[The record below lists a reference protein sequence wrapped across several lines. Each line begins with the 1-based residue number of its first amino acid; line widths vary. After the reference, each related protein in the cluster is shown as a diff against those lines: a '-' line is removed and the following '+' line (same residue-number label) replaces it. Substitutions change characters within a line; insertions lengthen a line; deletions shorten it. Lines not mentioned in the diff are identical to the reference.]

1 MWAVHVKQ
9 LLYQYLHATWCFNVK
24 KKPTMRFYTA
34 PSVSGRRNPSSP
46 LLYWSMPFSCFYNS
60 SIRPSN
66 YTTHIT
72 CIDSTVKIQNK
83 LSIQDAM
90 KWNRWM
96 RANTLTSCKK
106 ISFNIHFLRSTFCNP
121 QLYQRLSSS
130 PKLDFY
136 LTSFWLKQYNPK
148 CTFYIRVFKVWKFTD
163 PKGNPKSLPKW
174 SKVLLL
180 VFIIQ
185 LLK

>member
-1 MWAVHVKQ
+1 MWVVHVKQ
-9 LLYQYLHATWCFNVK
+9 LLYQYLHAIWCFNVK

-60 SIRPSN
+60 SILPSN

-90 KWNRWM
+90 KWNRWV
-96 RANTLTSCKK
+96 RVNALTL
-106 ISFNIHFLRSTFCNP
+106 FLVRKS
-121 QLYQRLSSS
+121 L
-130 PKLDFY
+130 
-136 LTSFWLKQYNPK
+136 LTSF
-148 CTFYIRVFKVWKFTD
+148 FKMYFLQ
-163 PKGNPKSLPKW
+163 SSII
-174 SKVLLL
+174 SKV
-180 VFIIQ
+180 I
-185 LLK
+185 LKS